1 MTESNLKE
9 MMIDD
14 INEEAE
20 EEASHT
26 ENQPKLKWYLI
37 DKERT
42 FCKVWNF
49 MITMLVIYSLIVSP
63 YVVVFQNVYEWCE
76 LPDGAVLKS
85 EGCVEA
91 GGTLK
96 WDETLRKIE
105 LAIDIIW
112 FIEILLNF
120 VKKPRQYTTI

>member
-20 EEASHT
+20 EETTAT

-49 MITMLVIYSLIVSP
+49 MITIIIIYSLFVTP
-63 YVVVFQNVYEWCE
+63 YIFVFPEVFEWCTVTTTTGTGANTVSTKAVYDYRDTYKVNDE
-76 LPDGAVLKS
+76 DVYYCSSSDSNVDG
-85 EGCVEA
+85 
-91 GGTLK
+91 
-96 WDETLRKIE
+96 
-105 LAIDIIW
+105 
-112 FIEILLNF
+112 
-120 VKKPRQYTTI
+120 